1 MLRTALHNEA
11 KEITMKVFVTLMA
24 VVALSILLQ
33 SEQVTADKWSRKL
46 LQARS
51 RGARLRKSPG
61 GKRKSNQGGAWSRLA
76 RLRKPPVGKRKS
88 NQGGYGNPSPQQDNK
103 ICLT

>member
-1 MLRTALHNEA
+1 MRRRKRKRRNRKIKKGEKTSGRISVHISCALAGLLRTALHNEA

-51 RGARLRKSPG
+51 RCSRLRKSPG
-61 GKRKSNQGGAWSRLA
+61 GKRKSNQGGA
-76 RLRKPPVGKRKS
+76 
-88 NQGGYGNPSPQQDNK
+88 
-103 ICLT
+103 